1 MLNMKETDEDNLS
14 HLDAS
19 CMILR
24 KDASRLAIICA
35 LMPKNFLQFVARF
48 ILAASKHFNLQ
59 ISSIKVRSV
68 AFRSYYIDHYLQAG
82 VQSPGSLKGL
92 KEVQSAINYLFTKE
106 GIDDC
111 QRAMDFWSGTYMPE
125 DWFLPQITA

>member
-1 MLNMKETDEDNLS
+1 MGAYAKKLS
-14 HLDAS
+14 P
-19 CMILR
+19 
-24 KDASRLAIICA
+24 ICG
-35 LMPKNFLQFVARF
+35 KI

-111 QRAMDFWSGTYMPE
+111 QRAMDFWLGTYLPE
-125 DWFLPQITA
+125 DWFLPRINAKAPQGSGLFHYLPASDGGDLHRQ